1 MSSPSSWIWDN
12 PITPATI
19 ASAVT
24 GERHEPYGPICGLAI
39 GMSVRPPPCPP
50 PYAGEGKLWGLMR
63 YFEDFHVGEII
74 DLGSVQVN
82 QADIIGFAQQY
93 DPQPMHVNPDAA
105 SFTIYGGL
113 IASGWHTG
121 ALFMSLLVRNLIAQ
135 TSSLGSPG
143 MEELNWPAPVRPAD
157 TLTGQIEVLAI
168 RLSNSRPMGIV
179 RWRGHLRNQHDQL
192 VMTAIGTN
200 FFGLKPA

>member
-1 MSSPSSWIWDN
+1 MP
-12 PITPATI
+12 
-19 ASAVT
+19 
-24 GERHEPYGPICGLAI
+24 R
-39 GMSVRPPPCPP
+39 
-50 PYAGEGKLWGLMR
+50 R
-63 YFEDFHVGEII
+63 YFEDFFEGLTVDLDNVEFTAEGII
-74 DLGSVQVN
+74 E
-82 QADIIGFAQQY
+82 FARAY
-93 DPQPMHVNPDAA
+93 DPQPMHTNLEAA
-105 SFTIYGGL
+105 RESIYGGL

-157 TLTGQIEVLAI
+157 TLSGQIEVLAT

-179 RWRGHLRNQHDQL
+179 RWRGHLRNQHDQV